1 MAARRGA
8 VSLDRLS
15 ISRGFILT
23 LRGVDAVVRARV
35 YGVAEALAAEFP
47 ALPGPNDIRAPLQPV
62 GTCWARAVPGTIWSM
77 LYTVGAE
84 KVFIRSA
91 NVL

>member
-1 MAARRGA
+1 MC
-8 VSLDRLS
+8 LDRLS
-15 ISRGFILT
+15 ISRGFVLT
-23 LRGVDAVVRARV
+23 LRGVDATVRARA
-35 YGVAEALAAEFP
+35 YSVAEALAAEFP
-47 ALPGPNDIRAPLQPV
+47 TLPGPSDVRVPLEPV
-62 GTCWARAVPGTIWSM
+62 GVCWARAVPGTIWSV

>member
-1 MAARRGA
+1 

-23 LRGVDAVVRARV
+23 LRGVDATVRARA
-35 YGVAEALAAEFP
+35 YPVAESLAADFP
-47 ALPGPNDIRAPLQPV
+47 ALPGAGDVRVALAPV
-62 GTCWARAVPGTIWSM
+62 GGCWGRPVPGTIWCV
-77 LYTVGAE
+77 LYTVGLE

>member
-1 MAARRGA
+1 M
-8 VSLDRLS
+8 SLDRLS

-23 LRGVDAVVRARV
+23 LRGVDATVRARA
-35 YGVAEALAAEFP
+35 YAVAEALAAEFP
-47 ALPGPNDIRAPLQPV
+47 ALPGSKDTRVLLEPV
-62 GTCWARAVPGTIWSM
+62 GGCWARAVPGTIWSV